1 MPLVPDQGTRPPSAL
16 AGANLALKFALEL
29 AALALLAY
37 WGAVTADGFG
47 AVALAVAAP
56 AIMIV
61 LWARFAAPRSGHR
74 LAAPARI
81 PLELG
86 LFALAAAA
94 GYAAG
99 AIVAATIFAA
109 AAALNAVALTGWRQW
124 ES

>member
-1 MPLVPDQGTRPPSAL
+1 MPPASDQGTRAPSAL
-16 AGANLALKFALEL
+16 AAANLALKFVLEL

-37 WGAVTADGFG
+37 WGAVAGAGFG

-61 LWARFAAPRSGHR
+61 LWARFAAPRSRHR
-74 LAAPARI
+74 LAVPARI

-99 AIVAATIFAA
+99 AVISATIFAV
-109 AAALNAVALTGWRQW
+109 AAALNAVGLTAWKQW

>member
-1 MPLVPDQGTRPPSAL
+1 MLPASGRRTRPPSAL
-16 AGANLALKFALEL
+16 AATNLALKFLLEL

-37 WGAVTADGFG
+37 WGAVAGDGFA

-56 AIMIV
+56 ALMIV
-61 LWARFAAPRSGHR
+61 LWARFAAPRSPHR
-74 LAAPARI
+74 LPPRARI
-81 PLELG
+81 PLELA

-99 AIVAATIFAA
+99 AAIAATVFV
-109 AAALNAVALTGWRQW
+109 AVAVVNAAGLTAWGQW